1 MGCFRQVLPL
11 AAVLLSCELSCQ
23 RSPLTDGL
31 PAKLDCSSCHGNQ
44 DNAAPPLALNG
55 ATSTSDIGVGA
66 HQGHM
71 TGGAISAPVACE
83 ECHPVPT
90 LMDGDH
96 HPPPL
101 PRPTEMIFGPL
112 AQTGGATPAWNR
124 SKETCTNTYCHGA
137 TLPGTFKPAAP
148 LWTKVDGSQI
158 KCNSC
163 HGVLPADL
171 GGSHPLHTAYT
182 CDTCHT
188 RVTSADLTITH
199 RSLHVDGE
207 VDVSMA
213 AGTWDPETRTC
224 ADTDTANGC
233 HGSNPW

>member
-1 MGCFRQVLPL
+1 
-11 AAVLLSCELSCQ
+11 
-23 RSPLTDGL
+23 
-31 PAKLDCSSCHGNQ
+31 
-44 DNAAPPLALNG
+44 
-55 ATSTSDIGVGA
+55 
-66 HQGHM
+66 
-71 TGGAISAPVACE
+71 
-83 ECHPVPT
+83 
-90 LMDGDH
+90 MDGDH
-96 HPPPL
+96 HPDPL
-101 PRPTEMIFGPL
+101 ARGTVMEFGPL
-112 AQTGGATPAWNR
+112 AQTDGATPAWNR
-124 SKETCTNTYCHGA
+124 TKETCTNAYCHGA

-199 RSLHVDGE
+199 RDLHVDGE

-213 AGTWDPETRTC
+213 VGTWDPVTRTC

>member
-1 MGCFRQVLPL
+1 MNGDAHPDPL
-11 AAVLLSCELSCQ
+11 ARGTVTQFL
-23 RSPLTDGL
+23 
-31 PAKLDCSSCHGNQ
+31 
-44 DNAAPPLALNG
+44 
-55 ATSTSDIGVGA
+55 
-66 HQGHM
+66 
-71 TGGAISAPVACE
+71 
-83 ECHPVPT
+83 
-90 LMDGDH
+90 
-96 HPPPL
+96 
-101 PRPTEMIFGPL
+101 GPL

-124 SKETCTNTYCHGA
+124 TKETCTNTYCHGA

-199 RSLHVDGE
+199 RDLHVDGE

-213 AGTWDPETRTC
+213 VGTWDPVTRTC
-224 ADTDTANGC
+224 ADTDTASGC